1 MLKIT
6 SLRGSVS
13 KSTDDGQVSHDV
25 ESCRI
30 DCYKRELG
38 HRDLAHGSCRH
49 HVSRDIEIE
58 VELYVADTK
67 GKILCSGW
75 NQSATW

>member
-1 MLKIT
+1 MYVT
-6 SLRGSVS
+6 AYMPAVS

-25 ESCRI
+25 ESRRI
-30 DCYKRELG
+30 GCYKRELG
-38 HRDLAHGSCRH
+38 HCDLAHGSCRH

-67 GKILCSGW
+67 GKILRSGW